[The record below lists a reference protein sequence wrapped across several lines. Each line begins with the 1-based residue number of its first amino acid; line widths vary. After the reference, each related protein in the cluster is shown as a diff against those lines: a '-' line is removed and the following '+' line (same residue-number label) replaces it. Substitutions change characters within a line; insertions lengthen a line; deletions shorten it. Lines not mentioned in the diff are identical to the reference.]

1 MDSSRVEYEHACP
14 GSAGGITASRSALD
28 DMLPR
33 LCELMAE
40 FMIAVPIES
49 GDELLVPALL
59 PATRPPELD
68 EWTAGWSGVR
78 LTAELYPQ
86 APPGSPFG
94 CAWTCFVGAAGRG
107 TLWLGRSNRRR
118 GLF

>member
-1 MDSSRVEYEHACP
+1 
-14 GSAGGITASRSALD
+14 
-28 DMLPR
+28 
-33 LCELMAE
+33 MAE

-68 EWTAGWSGVR
+68 EWTAGWSGS
-78 LTAELYPQ
+78 
-86 APPGSPFG
+86 APHGGIVPRRRRGSPQG
-94 CAWTCFVGAAGRG
+94 CAWTCFVGAAGRE
-107 TLWLGRSNRRR
+107 TLWLGRELRRR